1 MTREEAEAIL
11 TSAGDGGDEGFP
23 LLEAAI
29 ACAIHDHPFRDP
41 QPVRTLARSA
51 CERLKERVGGESPDE
66 ALSETMAADLRL
78 ILAAQSRMLAHLLTL
93 HLQHSP

>member
-51 CERLKERVGGESPDE
+51 CERL
-66 ALSETMAADLRL
+66 
-78 ILAAQSRMLAHLLTL
+78 
-93 HLQHSP
+93 

>member
-66 ALSETMAADLRL
+66 ALSETMAADLRG
-78 ILAAQSRMLAHLLTL
+78 
-93 HLQHSP
+93 